1 MPLAEEL
8 RAAHAALFEAMLEHR
23 FVREMTEDRIAP
35 EVFRRY
41 LVQEGAFVRTAMRVF
56 ALALAKAP
64 EDADLDRL
72 ARIVHALAT
81 TQSDYFIEAA
91 GGAPTGM
98 AMPPEA
104 AELGEVALGI
114 AAAGSFAEIL
124 SAMLAAEWMYLDW
137 CTAAAAR
144 GRATGWRKAWIDL
157 HLAPDF
163 EDQVA
168 WLRQRVDSL
177 GAGLDAVTRQRC
189 HTAFGRMLRHEIAF
203 HDAPYGPG
211 WGEGG

>member
-1 MPLAEEL
+1 MALAEEL
-8 RAAHAALFEAMLEHR
+8 RAVHAAPFEAMLEHR
-23 FVREMTEDRIAP
+23 FVREMTEDRIEP
-35 EVFRRY
+35 EIFRRY

-64 EDADLDRL
+64 DEADLDRL

-91 GGAPTGM
+91 GGAPTETV
-98 AMPPEA
+98 MPPEA

-114 AAAGSFAEIL
+114 AASGSFVEIL
-124 SAMLAAEWMYLDW
+124 SAILAAEWMYLDW

-144 GRATGWRKAWIDL
+144 ERATGWRKAWIDL
-157 HLAPDF
+157 HLEPDF
-163 EDQVA
+163 KDQVA
-168 WLRQRVDSL
+168 WLRQRVDTL

-203 HDAPYGPG
+203 HDAAYGPG
-211 WGEGG
+211 WGDAG